1 MKDFLLKKYF
11 LKNYTH
17 TLFKYINKDCQP
29 FRSIF
34 LKKSFLPNKLY
45 IFEKLI
51 SFITKLI
58 FKNNYYIALF
68 VKDNYIQKNIEKFE
82 QAYNCLCD
90 DFSKDRFCEYL
101 ASKTLANRQLNIDSK
116 HTEIVKKTLSILKKN
131 YIKNYSN
138 LSNQSV
144 FDLSPIGFNANFI
157 GSDLAVL
164 INFLFKQ
171 YDYNDYVK
179 VIEGDVVIDCGGG
192 AGDTAIYFAAKGAEK
207 IFVFE
212 FINSNIEI
220 INKQIELNKKYKNI
234 IEIIDKPVWSDTD
247 VELSYLEDGFGSR
260 VGDKS
265 LYPNLV
271 KTMSI
276 DDLVIKKKL
285 SKVDFIKMD
294 IEGAEVPAL
303 NGAINTIKKYKPKLA
318 ICAYHK
324 RDDLITIT
332 NLILK
337 INPNYKLFFDY
348 YTDIGWEAVLYAIV
362 DD

>member
-1 MKDFLLKKYF
+1 MKKSFSQ
-11 LKNYTH
+11 NYMQ
-17 TLFKYINKDCQP
+17 TLFHYINQDCRP
-29 FRSIF
+29 FKSIF
-34 LKKSFLPNKLY
+34 LKKSFLPNKTY

-51 SFITKLI
+51 SFVIKLI
-58 FKNNYYIALF
+58 FKNNYYVSLF
-68 VKDNYIQKNIEKFE
+68 AKDNYIQKNIEKFE
-82 QAYNCLCD
+82 LIYNCLCD
-90 DFSKDRFCEYL
+90 EFSKDRFCEYIV
-101 ASKTLANRQLNIDSK
+101 SKTLANRQLNIDLK

-131 YIKNYSN
+131 HKLNYSN
-138 LSNQSV
+138 FSNQSV
-144 FDLSPIGFNANFI
+144 FDLSPIGFDANFI
-157 GSDLAVL
+157 GSDIAVL

-171 YDYNDYVK
+171 YDYRDYIK
-179 VIEGDVVIDCGGG
+179 VIKGDVVIDCGGG
-192 AGDTAIYFAAKGAEK
+192 EGDTAIYFAAKGAEK

-220 INKQIELNKKYKNI
+220 INKQIKLNPKYKNI
-234 IEIIDKPVWSDTD
+234 IEIVDKPVWSDTD
-247 VELSYLEDGFGSR
+247 VELSYLYDGFGSR

-294 IEGAEVPAL
+294 VEGAEMSAL

-324 RDDLITIT
+324 KDDLITIT

-337 INPNYKLFFDY
+337 INPKYKIYFDY
-348 YTDIGWEAVLYAIV
+348 YTDIGWEAVLYAI
-362 DD
+362 DDS